1 MKMTSNSI
9 KFSNLSPQNAI
20 VTRVVAIILVAAT
33 SMFGLIPIANAVNP
47 PIVKLT
53 VHYQRVAGD
62 YTGWNLWLWRN
73 VAVGT
78 DSDVNTEG
86 IPFTS
91 SDDFGRIAKVDIDNM
106 DRFENIGLIVR
117 KGAWELK
124 DIETDRFI
132 SQINSDGKVEIWL
145 RQNDPVIYFEKPSGP
160 APKPA
165 STQTASAEKPKVLTI
180 SCVKGKTT
188 KKVTSENPKCPSGYK
203 NPLDA
208 FLTFQAFSK
217 CKLFQKDQ
225 PSAGIVLLDG
235 GRTLKFS
242 SAGTYSS
249 IWNNASSIEDVF
261 CALSILKAP
270 GFVEAQIETTRALDG
285 LQKAS
290 WGKISAFWTYH
301 PSKGLNITINTK

>member
-1 MKMTSNSI
+1 MKMSGSSI
-9 KFSNLSPQNAI
+9 TILNPRLLSGI
-20 VTRVVAIILVAAT
+20 STRLITVVLLAAT
-33 SMFGLIPIANAVNP
+33 SMFGLNPIANAANP

-78 DSDVNTEG
+78 DSDVNAEG

-106 DRFENIGLIVR
+106 DKFENIGLIVR

-124 DIETDRFI
+124 DIDTDRFI

-165 STQTASAEKPKVLTI
+165 SSQTSKAEKPKVLTI
-180 SCVKGKTT
+180 SCVKGKTV

-203 NPLDA
+203 NPLDS

-217 CKLFQKDQ
+217 CKLFQKDLS
-225 PSAGIVLLDG
+225 SAGIVLIDG
-235 GRTLKFS
+235 GKTLKFS
-242 SAGTYSS
+242 SAGAYSS
-249 IWNNASSIEDVF
+249 VWNNATSIEDVF
-261 CALSILKAP
+261 CALSVLKAP
-270 GFVEAQIETTRALDG
+270 GFVEAQIETTRAIDG

-301 PSKGLNITINTK
+301 PTNGLNITINTK